1 MVFMFYKKLT
11 TTTDEKEML
20 AILDDNHKTSLQIF
34 KAIEELLEVNGIG
47 ESTFNKIKD
56 QLSL

>member
-11 TTTDEKEML
+11 TTKNEKEML

-34 KAIEELLEVNGIG
+34 KAR
-47 ESTFNKIKD
+47 KI
-56 QLSL
+56 